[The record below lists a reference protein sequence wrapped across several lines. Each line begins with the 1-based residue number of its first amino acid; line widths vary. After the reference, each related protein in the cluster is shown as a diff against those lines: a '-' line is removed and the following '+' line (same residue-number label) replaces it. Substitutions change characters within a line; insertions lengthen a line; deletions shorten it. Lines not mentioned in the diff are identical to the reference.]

1 MRWPGSI
8 TYNPV
13 GVLGMLTVRVEDVD
27 ALGDCFATL
36 DEETGADWEIGT
48 DGEDAD
54 EWDCAVR
61 GL

>member
-1 MRWPGSI
+1 
-8 TYNPV
+8 
-13 GVLGMLTVRVEDVD
+13 MLTVRVEDVD